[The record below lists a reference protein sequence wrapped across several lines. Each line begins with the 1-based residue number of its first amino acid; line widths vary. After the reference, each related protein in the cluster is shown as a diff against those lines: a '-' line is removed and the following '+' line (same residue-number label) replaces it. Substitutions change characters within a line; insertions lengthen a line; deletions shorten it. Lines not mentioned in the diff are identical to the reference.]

1 MKLKLKIDDHP
12 IETDEAGTLLEA
24 ARGAGIH
31 IPTLCY
37 HPALEPYGACRLCSV
52 EIEKNGR
59 RRIVTACNYPVEDG
73 LVVRTNSPEIIDI
86 RKMIVELLLAR
97 CPKEGRIQE
106 LAREY
111 GIDEPRFKLED
122 ESCILCGL
130 CTRICEELVGVSA
143 INSINRGVERRVD
156 APYRDLSEDC
166 IGCGSCALVC
176 PTNAI
181 KGMKNIFPT
190 TSEDVRE
197 IEDEF
202 LKGLK
207 DQELGVC
214 SDLLAGKA
222 SIPGQDG
229 GIVTSLLLTGMEKEL
244 IDAAIVVPQRK
255 GLGLQATIADKVDEI
270 VAAKGTRYARVSV
283 ISRLRD
289 ALRDGRRRVA
299 IVGTPCQIRAV
310 RKMQKQGYLK
320 EEFPDAEIILL
331 GLFCF
336 ESFDQRN
343 LKDLIKEKLG
353 VDLDDADKIQI
364 TKGNYM
370 VSIGDENHSCSVK
383 ELESAA
389 REGCQFCNDFVSK
402 LADISVGS
410 VGSPDGY
417 STVIVRSE
425 IGKRLVKAAGFARAE
440 ANRDEIA
447 KLARLKRRKAEKSFA
462 KITAKMTF
470 ASPFPSQNPKV
481 YTSQEYIL

>member
-1 MKLKLKIDDHP
+1 MRLKIDDHL
-12 IETDEAGTLLEA
+12 IETDEASTLLEA
-24 ARGAGIH
+24 ARGAGIF

-52 EIEKNGR
+52 EIEKGGR
-59 RRIVTACNYPVEDG
+59 KRIVSACNYPVEDG
-73 LVVRTNSPEIIDI
+73 LVVRTSSPEIFDI
-86 RKMIVELLLAR
+86 RKMIAELLLAR
-97 CPKEGRIQE
+97 CPEERRIQE
-106 LAREY
+106 LARKY
-111 GIDEPRFKLED
+111 GIDEPRFKLEN
-122 ESCILCGL
+122 EKCILCGL
-130 CTRICEELVGVSA
+130 CTRVCEELVGVSA
-143 INSINRGVERRVD
+143 INVINRGVEREVD
-156 APYRDLSEDC
+156 APYMDLSEDC

-176 PTNAI
+176 PTDAI
-181 KGMKNIFPT
+181 RDMRNIFPT
-190 TSEDVRE
+190 TSRDVEEMEDG
-197 IEDEF
+197 F
-202 LKGLK
+202 LKGER
-207 DQELGVC
+207 DQELGVY

-222 SIPGQDG
+222 FIPGQDG
-229 GIVTSLLLTGMEKEL
+229 GIVTSLLLTGMEKGL

-255 GLGLQATIADKVDEI
+255 GLGLQAAIADKVDEI
-270 VAAKGTRYARVSV
+270 VAAKGTKYARVSV

-289 ALRDGRRRVA
+289 ALREGKRRLA

-336 ESFDQRN
+336 ESFDQRD
-343 LKDLIKEKLG
+343 LKDRIKERLG

-364 TKGNYM
+364 TKGNYV

-383 ELESAA
+383 ELESAV

-410 VGSPDGY
+410 VGSPEGY

-425 IGKRLVKAAGFARAE
+425 TGRRLIEAAGFARVA

-447 KLARLKRRKAEKSFA
+447 KLSRLKRRKAEKSFA
-462 KITAKMTF
+462 KIAEGL
-470 ASPFPSQNPKV
+470 AAHG
-481 YTSQEYIL
+481 